1 MRQYQGSF
9 SYQARTWDKPR
20 RVVAKVAWHPG
31 ELYPRV
37 GFIVTNLGRPAVGV
51 VAFYNQRCRG
61 TKITANPE
69 EAGKWAEDVG
79 WSRGCGAILG
89 PIERQKII
97 ANPASESA

>member
-1 MRQYQGSF
+1 MPPSITLAHDPKVVVHRE
-9 SYQARTWDKPR
+9 R
-20 RVVAKVAWHPG
+20 RH
-31 ELYPRV
+31 
-37 GFIVTNLGRPAVGV
+37 
-51 VAFYNQRCRG
+51 CRG